1 MRYPVILSVLLSMLI
16 ASVVQAARWTND
28 PETPSITTS
37 GEATVYVK
45 PDEVVINLG
54 VETYNKV
61 LSEAKS
67 ANDSLS
73 KKLVEKIH
81 DAGVEEKYIKT
92 DVMQVEI
99 IYPDGGIKNGI
110 AGYLC
115 RRAYAVTLKETGKFE
130 EVINTA
136 LSNGANYLLGFEF
149 RTTELRKHRDEA
161 RKTAIKAAKE
171 KAVALAGE
179 LDMKVE
185 HPHSITENAIN
196 YWGYSSGWY
205 GWNRGGQNNYM
216 AQNAFQQAP
225 GGGGSGADG
234 ETMPLGQIAIHASVG
249 VVFDMSPAK

>member
-1 MRYPVILSVLLSMLI
+1 MRYPTFVVFTLLALLLPAI
-16 ASVVQAARWTND
+16 AHAARWTND
-28 PETPSITTS
+28 PETPSITTG

-54 VETYNKV
+54 VETYNKA

-67 ANDSLS
+67 ANDSFC
-73 KKLVEKIH
+73 KQLVQKIH

-110 AGYLC
+110 AGYVC
-115 RRAYAVTLKETGKFE
+115 RRAYAITLKETGKFE

-136 LSNGANYLLGFEF
+136 LNNGANYLLGFEF

-161 RKTAIKAAKE
+161 RKMAIKAAKE
-171 KAVALAGE
+171 KADALAGE
-179 LDMKVE
+179 LDMKVD
-185 HPHSITENAIN
+185 HPHTITENAIN

-216 AQNAFQQAP
+216 AQNMVQQAP
-225 GGGGSGADG
+225 GGGGADG
-234 ETMPLGQIAIHASVG
+234 ETVPLGQIAIHASVG
-249 VVFDMSPAK
+249 VTFDMSPAGK